1 MVVEMQLTIKS
12 EKSNF
17 IECSNKFNHYLY
29 ELKRA
34 KFGPLTEMCCIW
46 VNQDL
51 RSPFYAERLKENTS
65 SKKVSEKENKPC
77 CQ

>member
-1 MVVEMQLTIKS
+1 MYREKILVEIQLTIKS

-51 RSPFYAERLKENTS
+51 RSPFYVEKFKES
-65 SKKVSEKENKPC
+65 AVSKMVLQN
-77 CQ
+77 